1 MWQRLSA
8 LVLCSGLCVM
18 TPAIMPSL
26 SMVHAASWLE
36 MQAIPTLLNLQ
47 QGDHIRTQGLA
58 TGQMQFTALQPEK
71 LQMNQQILL
80 NKFARSAIEQV
91 VGKKLSSATNQVV
104 FRFLVE
110 RQPNGT
116 FAYQLF
122 DQGNNEL
129 LVTGPVKVLQGTRT
143 DRTQELEFK
152 AAWVKM
158 TVKFERSGEKGV
170 KGVAN
175 FAVGVVPVPGSLTFT
190 KTNR

>member
-8 LVLCSGLCVM
+8 LVLCSGLCV
-18 TPAIMPSL
+18 TIPAIMPYSPTA
-26 SMVHAASWLE
+26 HAAAWLE
-36 MQAIPTLLNLQ
+36 VPAIPPLLNLQ
-47 QGDHIRTQGLA
+47 PGDHIRTQGLA
-58 TGQMQFTALQPEK
+58 TGNMQFTALQPDK
-71 LQMNQQILL
+71 LQMHQQILL

-129 LVTGPVKVLQGTRT
+129 LVTGPVKVLQGAKTN
-143 DRTQELEFK
+143 RTQELEFK

-170 KGVAN
+170 KGIAN
-175 FAVGVVPVPGSLTFT
+175 FAVGVVPVPGSLTFS

>member
-8 LVLCSGLCVM
+8 VLLCSGLYMLPAFSLC
-18 TPAIMPSL
+18 TPSAL
-26 SMVHAASWLE
+26 AASWLE
-36 MQAIPTLLNLQ
+36 MPVIPTLLNLQ

-58 TGQMQFTALQPEK
+58 TGHMHFTALQPEK
-71 LQMNQQILL
+71 LQMHQQILL
-80 NKFARSAIEQV
+80 NKFARSAIEKV
-91 VGKKLSSATNQVV
+91 VGKKLSAPTNQVV

-129 LVTGPVKVLQGTRT
+129 LVTGPVKVLQGART

-170 KGVAN
+170 KGVAH
-175 FAVGVVPVPGSLTFT
+175 FAVGVVPVPGSLTFS